1 MKVPLVPRGGGD
13 LSMRQDEVVIIIL
26 RAIGRGRGPNHG
38 KANAGA
44 ACVQGRRCH
53 RAVGVFWS
61 CSMLRVPVGVREHVA
76 HGAQVVH
83 HARRDPLIAL
93 LAILCTE
100 AAESCHNVR
109 DPTALLQVVEETTHT
124 TRILDEVV
132 KVLVHGN
139 GVAVCRALGYGAA
152 PKALGGQRIM
162 LAEAEPKPDERLLL
176 FDVEAR
182 TVSSTRPCSTC
193 ASPADQYHC
202 M

>member
-61 CSMLRVPVGVREHVA
+61 CRMLRVPVGVREHVA

-93 LAILCTE
+93 LAILCTV

-109 DPTALLQVVEETTHT
+109 DARLTYRKTKKDKRECRRTSGRGSKIRSQV
-124 TRILDEVV
+124 
-132 KVLVHGN
+132 
-139 GVAVCRALGYGAA
+139 
-152 PKALGGQRIM
+152 
-162 LAEAEPKPDERLLL
+162 ERLKHVGARRGTADCLCQKP
-176 FDVEAR
+176 AR
-182 TVSSTRPCSTC
+182 TGCGRKSCGFREC
-193 ASPADQYHC
+193 
-202 M
+202 